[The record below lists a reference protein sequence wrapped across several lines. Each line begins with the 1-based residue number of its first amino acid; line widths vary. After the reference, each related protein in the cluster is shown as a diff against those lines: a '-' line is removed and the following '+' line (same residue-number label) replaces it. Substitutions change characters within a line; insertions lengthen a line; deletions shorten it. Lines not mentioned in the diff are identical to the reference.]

1 MEVRVRQ
8 AVSLGGGIV
17 TTQEMRELGLEEK
30 SIARLVRGHV
40 LRRVR
45 HGVFTTPEYWEA
57 LGEYDGQPLL
67 QVRAARRSMTHRHV
81 VSHDSSALVHH
92 LPLLDARSSLIHFSR
107 EDLRASRHRA
117 GVVQH
122 AARFSPERVVVV
134 DGLPVLDAPRTV
146 CDIARFHGY
155 REGLVAADAAL
166 RLGTS
171 RGELEAALREM
182 RGCPF
187 TLTASAVV
195 ADADAG
201 AESAGESLA
210 RELVMEAGLGP
221 VETQFPIAHAGGI
234 YWCDLRARR
243 HLIEFNG
250 RVKYRPVEAGGLS
263 RGDPERQLWAERKR
277 EREICAPG
285 LGMSQLIWA

>member
-1 MEVRVRQ
+1 M
-8 AVSLGGGIV
+8 
-17 TTQEMRELGLEEK
+17 
-30 SIARLVRGHV
+30 
-40 LRRVR
+40 
-45 HGVFTTPEYWEA
+45 
-57 LGEYDGQPLL
+57 
-67 QVRAARRSMTHRHV
+67 
-81 VSHDSSALVHH
+81 
-92 LPLLDARSSLIHFSR
+92 
-107 EDLRASRHRA
+107 
-117 GVVQH
+117 QH
-122 AARFSPERVVVV
+122 AARYSPERVVVV

-166 RLGTS
+166 RLGTP

-263 RGDPERQLWAERKR
+263 RGDLERQLWAERKR

-285 LGMSQLIWA
+285 LGMSQLIWADFWGERREQAIVRLQEADRSIAERFGTELPVGLAEFAARVRGRRVRAG